1 MKRYKLLM
9 LIIFIAA
16 LIIISTCP
24 CPLILRENLTVLRV
38 STTTSLYATGL
49 LDMLADMFKEK
60 HSNVIIQFIAV
71 GSGEALKKAAMG
83 DVDAVLVHAPSL
95 EKKYI
100 DEGVIGE
107 GVIFAYNYFVIVGP
121 KEDPAGVKGLSPL
134 EAMVKIFNA
143 GEKGVA
149 KFVSRGDYSG
159 THVREL
165 ILWNMTGL
173 NPKGKVWYIETGSGM
188 SETLM
193 VANEYRAYTLS
204 DIGTFLKFKN
214 KLNEL
219 TILVGKGDIL
229 INIYSGYVVLSSKNI
244 KLAKEFI
251 EFLISSETQEAIR
264 NYGLKEH
271 NQPLFYPILGANS
284 TVLKNM
290 WNILSLKALR

>member
-1 MKRYKLLM
+1 MKHYKLLM

-16 LIIISTCP
+16 LIIISTCS
-24 CPLILRENLTVLRV
+24 CPLILRENITVLRV

-49 LDMLADMFKEK
+49 LDMLADKFKEK
-60 HSNVIIQFIAV
+60 HPNVVIQFIAV

-95 EKKYI
+95 ERKYI
-100 DEGVIGE
+100 SEGTIGE
-107 GVIFAYNYFVIVGP
+107 GTIFAYNYFVIVGP
-121 KEDPAGVKGLSPL
+121 KEDPAGVKCLSPE

-149 KFVSRGDYSG
+149 KFISRGDRSG

-165 ILWNMTGL
+165 MLWNMVGL
-173 NPKGKVWYIETGSGM
+173 NPKGKTWYIETGSGM

-219 TILVGKGDIL
+219 AVLVDRGDIL
-229 INIYSGYVVLSSKNI
+229 INIYSGYVVLSSENI
-244 KLAKEFI
+244 GLAGQFI
-251 EFLISSETQEAIR
+251 EFLVSSEAQEAIG
-264 NYGLKEH
+264 NYGLEEYG
-271 NQPLFYPILGANS
+271 QPLFYPIVGSNS
-284 TVLKNM
+284 TMLKNM
-290 WNILSLKALR
+290 WNILSSESS